1 MSCLKRSSP
10 SSSPSLSNEEIAT
23 HNLQILTNL
32 KANDSHVKL
41 GHYVVEGLENCKVCL
56 ESCLKSLSTNCL
68 RLCLKLS
75 AYETLKTQ
83 IEDYIKLYPEFRV
96 ILLSSSQ
103 LESLTGFPIRR
114 GAIGY
119 GKIPEMRKAT
129 SRGIICLD
137 KINDTS
143 NLGGII
149 RTASNL
155 GYDLALSEVR

>member
-1 MSCLKRSSP
+1 M
-10 SSSPSLSNEEIAT
+10 
-23 HNLQILTNL
+23 
-32 KANDSHVKL
+32 
-41 GHYVVEGLENCKVCL
+41 
-56 ESCLKSLSTNCL
+56 
-68 RLCLKLS
+68 
-75 AYETLKTQ
+75 
-83 IEDYIKLYPEFRV
+83 

-119 GKIPEMRKAT
+119 GKIPEMRKAA